1 MAEKWEQLQK
11 EKEIRLNG
19 IENTEFCSDL
29 EKNLRTIEKTLSFVK
44 SRTLVELITRE
55 NSESVFLINY
65 VNPIG
70 KTETFNNIK
79 D

>member
-1 MAEKWEQLQK
+1 MGA
-11 EKEIRLNG
+11 G
-19 IENTEFCSDL
+19 ILKCHKGD
-29 EKNLRTIEKTLSFVK
+29 LSFVK

-79 D
+79 GNEYFDL